1 MSNPDA
7 DLLSAFDGHD
17 VDSVRA
23 ALASGAN
30 VREPING
37 KLATDWLLQEYHRTD
52 RLQECLRL
60 LLDAG
65 AELSDPVTAPV
76 LLDDAESIRAAA
88 EADADFLD
96 HRTSLRS
103 AFVSLEDVTLLHV
116 AVEYGNAN
124 AARALIELGVDVNA
138 RAGVDDYDLNGHTP
152 IFHTVNSNGNRSAAI
167 MRMLVEAGADCE
179 ILLKGLDWGKS
190 YPWETIFF
198 DITPISFAQMGLM
211 PQVHRR
217 DADIYANICYLLEA
231 AGRPVPQLENVPN
244 EYLRQ

>member
-1 MSNPDA
+1 MSHPNA

-17 VDSVRA
+17 VDGVGA
-23 ALASGAN
+23 ALSAGAN

-37 KLATDWLLQEYHRTD
+37 KLATSWLLEEYHRTD

-65 AELSDPVTAPV
+65 AELSDPVIAPV
-76 LLDDAESIRAAA
+76 LLDDANGIRAAVDT
-88 EADADFLD
+88 DADFLD
-96 HRTSLRS
+96 HRLSLRS

-116 AVEYGNAN
+116 AAEYGNAN
-124 AARALIELGVDVNA
+124 AARTLIELGVDVNA
-138 RAGVDDYDLNGHTP
+138 RAGVDEYDLNGHTP

-179 ILLKGLDWGKS
+179 ILLKGLHWGQS
-190 YPWETIFF
+190 YPWETTFF
-198 DITPISFAQMGLM
+198 DVTPISFAQMGLL

-217 DADIYANICYLLEA
+217 EDDIYANICTMLEA
-231 AGRPVPQLENVPN
+231 AGRPVPPLENMPN
-244 EYLRQ
+244 EYLRH